1 MVLAFYGYTTI
12 DPISKYN
19 VFRVINLI
27 NLVEVNGIYKTH
39 MNLNIMGN
47 MQNVLHLSLF
57 FAIILLF
64 IFGFANSLIFTKRK
78 YYNPQ
83 T

>member
-1 MVLAFYGYTTI
+1 MVLAFYGYITI

-39 MNLNIMGN
+39 MNLDIMGN
-47 MQNVLHLSLF
+47 MQNVLQLSLF
-57 FAIILLF
+57 FAIILLVLL
-64 IFGFANSLIFTKRK
+64 GLANIWIFTKRK
-78 YYNPQ
+78 DLNYIS
-83 T
+83 